1 MDSSKRFTPVEFY
14 KYITEPIPEKELQL
28 WFKAND
34 ILFEKSELFFYFIK
48 SLYLNIEKTHLG
60 HDVIITQEEKTN
72 HFDWCWKKT
81 IESFEQE
88 EIFFNEEGTH
98 KEYFMDFFNE
108 SFYNEDKLPAL
119 NNPTNFFDSLFSLA
133 NKKTKSELDIFTEI
147 YKTMDKNLN

>member
-60 HDVIITQEEKTN
+60 HDVIITEEEKTN

-88 EIFFNEEGTH
+88 KIFFNEDGTH
-98 KEYFMDFFNE
+98 KEYFMDFFYE

-119 NNPTNFFDSLFSLA
+119 KNPTNFFDSLFSLA